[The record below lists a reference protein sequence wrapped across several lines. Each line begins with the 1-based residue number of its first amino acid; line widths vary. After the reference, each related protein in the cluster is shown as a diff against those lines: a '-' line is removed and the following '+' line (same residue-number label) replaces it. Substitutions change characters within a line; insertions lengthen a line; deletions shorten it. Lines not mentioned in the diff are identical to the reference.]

1 MKIKNFFS
9 QIIILLILL
18 SPVKSTTLSEFE
30 ITKQLIW
37 NKEIKI
43 YKSRAESGLNYYIN
57 NTSQNYIGWPP
68 GLEKPMGYDQLKL
81 NQTKITFPNSE
92 KIQLFFDN
100 IVIED
105 NTAII
110 YYHTHRTVL
119 PNGNKVNQRYH
130 ICHVWS
136 KNKKN
141 EWKLLGAMGR
151 LVNSS

>member
-9 QIIILLILL
+9 QILILLIIL
-18 SPVKSTTLSEFE
+18 SPVKSATLSEFE
-30 ITKQLIW
+30 VAKQLIW

-43 YKSRAESGLNYYIN
+43 YKSRAASGLNYYIN
-57 NTSQNYIGWPP
+57 NTSKNYIGWPP

-119 PNGNKVNQRYH
+119 PNGNKVDQRYH

-151 LVNSS
+151 LVESS